1 MKQLCYQKQLQ
12 QISMIKNVCLSTFHP
27 ITKTHFGNWTMQPRK
42 APTLLSQQL
51 NPYSQQ
57 SITAIQLKIKIL
69 PYRSPVSCT
78 KKRPGFDANTAA
90 TSRHQMAQLNRLI
103 FIILCTSLDSISRDS
118 KYWGNLFLYHCFIFQ
133 NTLYKGVSIHPLCF
147 HRYFNA
153 EGCFK

>member
-1 MKQLCYQKQLQ
+1 
-12 QISMIKNVCLSTFHP
+12 MIKKVCLSTFHP

-51 NPYSQQ
+51 HPHSQQ

-103 FIILCTSLDSISRDS
+103 FIILCTSRQYFKGLKILRKSIFVS
-118 KYWGNLFLYHCFIFQ
+118 LFYIPEHIIQGSQYSSSLFSQIF
-133 NTLYKGVSIHPLCF
+133 
-147 HRYFNA
+147 
-153 EGCFK
+153 